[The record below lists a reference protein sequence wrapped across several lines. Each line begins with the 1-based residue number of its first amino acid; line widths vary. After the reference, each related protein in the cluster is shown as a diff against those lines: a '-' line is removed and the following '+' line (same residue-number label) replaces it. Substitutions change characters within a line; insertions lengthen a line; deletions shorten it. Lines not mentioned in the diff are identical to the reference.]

1 MSTKRETIDRLE
13 EQLSGEFPMR
23 IQAMFG
29 EYALYVDEKLVA
41 LICDDQ
47 LYVKKTAYG
56 EQALGAGHE
65 APPYPGAKP
74 ALRIPN
80 DRLQDTDWL
89 IDLVRQSAAE
99 LPLPKPKAPKKPR
112 T

>member
-13 EQLSGEFPMR
+13 QRLSGALPMR

-74 ALRIPN
+74 ALRIPD

-89 IDLVRQSAAE
+89 VAFVRQSAAE
-99 LPLPKPKAPKKPR
+99 LPPSKPKAPKR
-112 T
+112 SRS